1 MVRTRVSNRPL
12 PRVDGLTPEER
23 LKAEDENV
31 RCCLASARALDR
43 LPPLLNFPLDRY
55 SAAGEG

>member
-1 MVRTRVSNRPL
+1 MVRTHVSNRPL

-31 RCCLASARALDR
+31 RRCLASARALIASR
-43 LPPLLNFPLDRY
+43 P
-55 SAAGEG
+55 S